1 LPSIKL
7 CNISYLTALQIFRC
21 RPTRV
26 LIHFVSALIEV
37 LYFFAKC
44 FSLFNNLR
52 TSLFNNS
59 VHLCAT
65 LCISVQI
72 HATTPCTSLQQL
84 HVTPCISVQLC
95 ASLCNSVYLR
105 ATLCISVQIPTTTP
119 CISLQQLRV
128 TPCISVYLCVSLCN
142 CMQLFVS
149 LYKSLLQPMQL
160 NKKRG

>member
-1 LPSIKL
+1 LPSIKF
-7 CNISYLTALQIFRC
+7 CNTSYLTALQIFRC
-21 RPTRV
+21 RPTRI
-26 LIHFVSALIEV
+26 LIHIVSALIEL

-52 TSLFNNS
+52 TSLYNNS

-105 ATLCISVQIPTTTP
+105 ANLCKSLQQLHASPYNNSVYLRASLCISVQLYATICISVQIPTTTHA
-119 CISLQQLRV
+119 
-128 TPCISVYLCVSLCN
+128 T
-142 CMQLFVS
+142 
-149 LYKSLLQPMQL
+149 K
-160 NKKRG
+160 